1 METRALRHGSLQL
14 KIPFSSNVGSHA
26 VADAI
31 GQLDPR
37 RTLGIIASKS
47 FTTTEPLANA
57 EVAMNWLRDAG
68 VADPVKH
75 VVAVTANVDA
85 ALDFGI
91 SPEDRKSTRLNPS
104 H

>member
-1 METRALRHGSLQL
+1 MIRRPPRSTRTATLFPYPTLFR
-14 KIPFSSNVGSHA
+14 F

-37 RTLGIIASKS
+37 RTLVIIASKS

-57 EVAMNWLRDAG
+57 EVAINWLRDAG